1 MEIMNALGVLLESR
15 FMILR
20 LLICTIKAMIVQ
32 FVVVGHTDKVSTVI
46 VIIVQPGVSIPMT
59 ILTRETMIKL
69 VIVKSVHLVNIKTL
83 LPQVLAKTVLQVH
96 QEQYMEMMAFQCPGQ
111 KTMLQ
116 IILMIVLCVHRVN
129 IKMAM
134 DKLHAKLV
142 QQEHID
148 Q

>member
-15 FMILR
+15 FMIIG

-32 FVVVGHTDKVSTVI
+32 FVAVGHTDKVPTVI

-83 LPQVLAKTVLQVH
+83 LPQLLAKTVLQVH

-111 KTMLQ
+111 KIMLQ

-134 DKLHAKLV
+134 DKLHAQLV
-142 QQEHID
+142 QEEHID